1 MSAGTRAFTSKLP
14 NRGQCV
20 ILVGGRGTRLGALTQ
35 QRPKPLL
42 DVAGRPF
49 VSYLIQEAARHGFTR
64 ILLLAGFKSD
74 AFGSEIAALKPRIPI
89 DVEITLL
96 TEPEPCGTAGA
107 LKFAAPHLDDQFLML
122 NGDSL
127 FDINLLD
134 LTRPLGLAL
143 GRLALKPQSDV
154 ARYGKVELDGKLIRR
169 FVEKDQSAGAGV
181 INGGVY
187 WLSKKVVDL
196 IPAGMVSIEVDVF
209 PKIIAAGKLE
219 GVVFDRF
226 MLDIGLPDTLEAAQ
240 SLIPAQL
247 RRPAAFVD
255 RDGVLNDDVGYAHR
269 PDQIKWTPGAFAA
282 VKALNDAGSYVFV
295 ITNQAGVARGYYP
308 LAQVDV
314 LHSWMAD
321 EMAAHGAH
329 IDAFV
334 YCPFHAEGV
343 VAAFT
348 QASDRRKPA
357 PGMVL
362 DLLEDWPIV
371 KETSLLIGDKALD
384 IDTAKA
390 AGIASHLFTGGDLET
405 FVKSRLNA
413 G

>member
-1 MSAGTRAFTSKLP
+1 VSAARAFYSKIP

-74 AFGSEIAALKPRIPI
+74 AFAAEIAALKPKIPI

-96 TEPEPCGTAGA
+96 TEPEPRGTAGA
-107 LKFAAPHLDDQFLML
+107 LKFARPHLDEQFLML

-134 LTRPLGLAL
+134 LTRPLGDAL
-143 GRLALKPQSDV
+143 GRLALKPQPDV
-154 ARYGKVELDGKLIRR
+154 SRYGKVDLAGTLIRR

-187 WLSKKVVDL
+187 WLSRKVVDL
-196 IPAGMVSIEVDVF
+196 IPDGMVSIETDVF
-209 PKIIAAGKLE
+209 PKLVAAGKLK
-219 GVVFDRF
+219 GVVYDRF
-226 MLDIGLPDTLEAAQ
+226 MLDIGLPDTLAEAQ
-240 SLIPAQL
+240 TVIPAQL
-247 RRPAAFVD
+247 RRPAVFLD

-269 PDQIKWTPGAFAA
+269 PDQITWTRGALAA
-282 VKALNDAGSYVFV
+282 VKALNDAGCYVFV

-314 LHSWMAD
+314 LHGWMAG

-329 IDAFV
+329 IDAYA
-334 YCPFHAEGV
+334 YCPFHEEGV
-343 VAAFT
+343 VAEFKR
-348 QASDRRKPA
+348 ASDRRKPA

-362 DLLEDWPIV
+362 DLLEDWPILKDASFLV
-371 KETSLLIGDKALD
+371 GDKALD
-384 IDTAKA
+384 LDTAKA
-390 AGIASHLFTGGDLET
+390 AGIASHHFTGGDLEA
-405 FVKSRLNA
+405 FVKSRISR